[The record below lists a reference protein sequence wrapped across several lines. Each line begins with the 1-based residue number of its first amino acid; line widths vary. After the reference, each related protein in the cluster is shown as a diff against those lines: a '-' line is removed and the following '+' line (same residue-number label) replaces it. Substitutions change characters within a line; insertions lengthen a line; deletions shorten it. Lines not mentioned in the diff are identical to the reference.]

1 MSLMYCQII
10 MCSSVVSLV
19 FCLSILSIIESGE
32 LMSPTLVLELSIT
45 DFISVSFYYF
55 GALLLSKYKFI
66 ILISSRWI
74 DPFII
79 FPSFYFQS
87 ICIFESK
94 MDPLQTTYSRIMFFI
109 HSDSDWFYLL
119 DCLVLSHLIYINTV
133 GFMSD
138 LLLYFLFYSSTLLY
152 CFVLQ

>member
-1 MSLMYCQII
+1 MMSCICEDCVFYDCWVG
-10 MCSSVVSLV
+10 CSTDVFYVLLV
-19 FCLSILSIIESGE
+19 YNVFKCCFFGFLSILSIIESGK

-55 GALLLSKYKFI
+55 GALLLSKSKFI

-94 MDPLQTTYSRIMFFI
+94 MDPLQTTYSWIMFFI
-109 HSDSDWFYLL
+109 QSDSDWF
-119 DCLVLSHLIYINTV
+119 
-133 GFMSD
+133 
-138 LLLYFLFYSSTLLY
+138 FYWI
-152 CFVLQ
+152 V